1 MGLLFDKYIPQE
13 GLNSIFSDMQNCEI
27 EVRPSQE
34 WYNAQYF
41 YLKKRAGLYTKK
53 WWKTWYKARSWEL
66 EKLWFD
72 EMVKEDS
79 PNYVPSGI
87 IIKPVV
93 NSILSKIKKNK
104 NSNIQKVMILDSEFN
119 VLADKEFNENDAV
132 VEVNLEKDQRYY
144 ILWYAR
150 EYGKVLPTV
159 QTWVT
164 YPVSKSKIFQ
174 VSAGVWITDVKNLTT
189 TLESWNTSTSN
200 NLWGI
205 VYKAN
210 ANIIIT
216 KIKKFTGSWATQM
229 KFSRYDKT
237 TKQWSAPEVATYD
250 WQYAVL
256 SKWYVLKKWDKFWV
270 ANTANGSN
278 FTYVTLN
285 DEYPTNQNNDLKT
298 YGSVYNWAPYDMD
311 WEDPNT
317 YYKNRFEIA
326 SVEYYPAFEEIGD
339 KAYNF
344 TELAI
349 AERNET
355 SISQN
360 YWQTI
365 WDIVESRMFDDKM
378 WMYTKKWY
386 LYNFDWTDLNIV
398 SAEKQN
404 ISYLVTWK
412 TYELWNDDP
421 KNILRLGNTFSLQK
435 TWVLT
440 SVELRMRTKWKLS
453 PSVFIQCHIVSATN
467 PKTIIASSKDIIGYS
482 DLSKDFKNI
491 DFRFAWIELEW
502 QEKYMF
508 YVEAY
513 FTDKDWYIEI
523 DWSWTNS
530 YSWQYTRSY
539 NSKTEEWKTEDGMI
553 WFHINTTTPLYIDQ
567 ENFDDCMLVVDYL
580 GWWLYP
586 SDLSEYTVSSYDAQT
601 WVVTLTT
608 STLNDTFLWK
618 YCYIKTGSQAQYQE
632 RVVSAIPAANKFEA
646 WAGAWFTLEPIS
658 WDKIVFYNKMEQQL
672 WIPQIR
678 KWPWTQ
684 DVQYMFCYDKS
695 WNVSWRM
702 FPKKRNMVMRDN
714 RVLQLTEDCQAMMA
728 SSNIDYEIPII
739 NSVSFWNSRAKNMAA
754 YGWYLI
760 VFFENKVWLVKK
772 DIVNAETWEFNYTYQ
787 DLLDVWLYSR
797 ESFLI
802 QWGNLYIFADDK
814 RLYSVDLTTVS
825 LWEIIWK
832 LEDQWGTLINYFDKF
847 DGWTVRMYY
856 QSWVLYLVYRSP
868 EWWSEVFKY
877 YDTFKAWIQDKYEYS
892 WNFMNFLYTLKQDKY
907 IPCGNLIYKMSGLND
922 DWKSIEQHIK
932 VYWPVEWMHDL
943 FTLVMT
949 KLRLGLA
956 EDWIWWYVKAT
967 VWWFRPFM
975 KKRNLEDLDIV
986 KEINIYVDRDWTI
999 GSDQTGNVMFWWEG
1013 SLKLKELLE
1022 KFSEIIDVSFKVGKK
1037 WTYFTIELINS
1048 TNRQLKLWAIVPY
1061 YNTDNPLAHYNKGV
1075 MR

>member
-27 EVRPSQE
+27 EVRPSKE
-34 WYNAQYF
+34 WYNAPYF

-72 EMVKEDS
+72 KMAKDEAPS
-79 PNYVPSGI
+79 YVPTGI
-87 IIKPVV
+87 VIKPLV
-93 NSILSKIKKNK
+93 NSIISKIKKNK
-104 NSNIQKVMILDSEFN
+104 DSNIQKIMIVNSEFET
-119 VLADKEFNENDAV
+119 LTEKEFNWDEAI
-132 VEVNLEKDQRYY
+132 VELNLDKDKEYY

-150 EYGKVLPTV
+150 EYWKVLPTV
-159 QTWVT
+159 QWWIT
-164 YPVSKSKIFQ
+164 YPVIKWKTFE
-174 VSAGVWITDVKNLTT
+174 VSAGIWISDTKNLTT
-189 TLESWNTSTSN
+189 TLESWTTGTSN

-216 KIKKFTGSWATQM
+216 KVKKFTGSWATQL
-229 KFSRYDKT
+229 KFSRYNKD
-237 TKQWSAPEVATYD
+237 TKQWSTPEVSNYD
-250 WQYAVL
+250 GQYAVL
-256 SKWYVLKKWDKFWV
+256 SKWYILKKWDKFWV

-285 DEYPTNQNNDLKT
+285 EEYPTNQNNDLRT

-317 YYKNRFEIA
+317 YYKNRYEIA
-326 SVEYYPAFEEIGD
+326 SVEYYPAFEEVWD

-349 AERNET
+349 AERDET
-355 SISQN
+355 SVPQN
-360 YWQTI
+360 YWKTI
-365 WDIVESRMFDDKM
+365 WDIVEARMFDDKM

-386 LYNFDWTDLNIV
+386 LYNFDGTDLNIV

-404 ISYLVTWK
+404 ISYLVSGK
-412 TYELWNDDP
+412 AFELWDWDP
-421 KNILRLGNTFSLQK
+421 KNILRLGNTFTLTK

-440 SVELRMRTKWKLS
+440 NVQLRMRAKWKLS
-453 PSVFIQCHIVSATN
+453 PSIFVQCHIVSVSS
-467 PKTIIASSKDIIGYS
+467 PKTIIASSKNLVWYS
-482 DLSKDFKNI
+482 EFTKDYQNI
-491 DFRFAWIELEW
+491 DFKFSWVELEW
-502 QEKYMF
+502 QENYMF

-523 DWSWTNS
+523 DGSATNT
-530 YSWQYTRSY
+530 YSWHYTRSY
-539 NSKTEEWKTEDGMI
+539 NSKTDEWKTETWMI
-553 WFHINTTTPLYIDQ
+553 WFHIDTTTPLYIDQ

-580 GWWLYP
+580 GWGIYP
-586 SDLSEYTVSSYDAQT
+586 SESSEYTVSSYDSAT
-601 WVVTLTT
+601 WKVTLTT
-608 STLNDTFLWK
+608 STLNDTFIWK
-618 YCYIKTGSQAQYQE
+618 YAYIKSGSDAKYQE
-632 RVVSAIPAANKFEA
+632 RAVSSVTANSFTTP
-646 WAGAWFTLEPIS
+646 AWFSIEPVS
-658 WDKIVFYNKMEQQL
+658 WDKVIFFSKMEQQI

-678 KWPWTQ
+678 KWSSKD
-684 DVQYMFCYDKS
+684 DVQYLFSYDRS
-695 WNVSWRM
+695 WNVYWRF
-702 FPKKRNMVMRDN
+702 FPKKRNMVMWDN
-714 RVLQLTEDCQAMMA
+714 RVLQLTDDRQAMLA
-728 SSNIDYEIPII
+728 SSNIDYEIPIL
-739 NSVSFWNSRAKNMAA
+739 NSVSFWNSKAKNMAA

-760 VFFENKVWLVKK
+760 VFFENKVGLVKK

-847 DGWTVRMYY
+847 DWWTVRMYH
-856 QSWVLYLVYRSP
+856 QSWILYLVYRSP

-877 YDTFKAWIQDKYEYS
+877 YDTFKAWLQDKYEYS

-907 IPCGNLIYKMSGLND
+907 VPCDNLIYKMSGLND
-922 DWKSIEQHIK
+922 DWKEIEQHIK
-932 VYWPVEWMHDL
+932 IYGPVEWMHDL
-943 FTLVMT
+943 FTMVMT
-949 KLRLGLA
+949 KLRIGLA
-956 EDWIWWYVKAT
+956 EEWIWWYVKTT
-967 VWWFRPFM
+967 VGWFRPFT
-975 KKRNLEDLDIV
+975 KKRNLEDLDII
-986 KEINIYVDRDWTI
+986 KEINTFVDRDWTM
-999 GSDQTGNVMFWWEG
+999 GSDKTGNVMFWGEG
-1013 SLKLKELLE
+1013 ALKLAELLE

-1037 WTYFTIELINS
+1037 WTYFTIELFN
-1048 TNRQLKLWAIVPY
+1048 TTDRQLVLWAIVPY
-1061 YNTDNPLAHYNKGV
+1061 YNTDNPLAHYNKWV
-1075 MR
+1075 MK